1 MREERPMTHPSD
13 PPDGTT
19 RRGFASWV
27 LMITGL
33 VAGYGAGAFHFFRY
47 LVPLKAGHRRREM
60 FIGTLDTFAV
70 GSTRTV
76 RDPRGQEI
84 IIARISDNP
93 DQRNANFRALSTK
106 CPHLGCKVHWESGKD
121 RFRCPCH
128 EGIFDKSGMAVS
140 GPPAAEGKNLI
151 EFEIRVKRET
161 GGVYVMVA
169 QESSY
174 GA

>member
-1 MREERPMTHPSD
+1 MKTNPETPN
-13 PPDGTT
+13 GAT
-19 RRGFASWV
+19 RRGFASWI
-27 LMITGL
+27 LMFTGL
-33 VAGYGAGAFHFFRY
+33 LAGYGAGAMHFFQY
-47 LVPLKAGHRRREM
+47 LVPLNRANRKREM
-60 FIGTLDTFAV
+60 FIGTLDTFEV
-70 GSTRTV
+70 GTTRTV
-76 RDPRGQEI
+76 RDSRGQEI
-84 IIARISDNP
+84 IIARVSDSP
-93 DQRNANFRALSTK
+93 DQRASNFRALSTK

-128 EGIFDKSGMAVS
+128 EGIFDKSGKAVS